1 MTTFYRDHYKKGQPK
16 FDPFGRVLPITY
28 NITTQQ
34 RMLDNKKFKELYDK
48 YAIPNSP
55 SPHHKQIW
63 ICKPGENANRG
74 KGIVVLPSLDQVCN
88 FL

>member
-1 MTTFYRDHYKKGQPK
+1 
-16 FDPFGRVLPITY
+16 
-28 NITTQQ
+28 
-34 RMLDNKKFKELYDK
+34 MLENKKFKELYDK

-74 KGIVVLPSLDQVCN
+74 KGIKVIPSLDQVCN